1 MASPPQ
7 RPPAAAPPTVASAPP
22 ATAPQP
28 LPRAF
33 PAASAPPR
41 AAAAATPTPPPLFTG
56 RPLNPSHASP
66 AHGIFYPVAT
76 TSSSAAAL
84 ANQRRAPNAGYP
96 RAQAVAVPVAPSQQL
111 QMQTQPQSFA
121 AVSRAVVAGVTP
133 RPEQPPRGV
142 PIAPQPHPKV
152 NPVAAVTPSPQHEE
166 HSNTKQRESTKED
179 STTVV
184 VINDRKVN
192 LLDSESG
199 SLYALC
205 RSWVRNGVQHEIQ
218 PRFVGNVAPL
228 LPRPLPASVVDSRI
242 SEKHNDTE
250 NEDSE
255 EEKND
260 TGEYTAADLLKQH
273 VNRAKKIRAR

>member
-218 PRFVGNVAPL
+218 
-228 LPRPLPASVVDSRI
+228 
-242 SEKHNDTE
+242 
-250 NEDSE
+250 
-255 EEKND
+255 ND

-273 VNRAKKIRAR
+273 VNRAKKIRARLRKGRQSRIERYKQRLAFLLPPPPSPPTEPGKHDGRP

>member
-152 NPVAAVTPSPQHEE
+152 N
-166 HSNTKQRESTKED
+166 
-179 STTVV
+179 
-184 VINDRKVN
+184 

-218 PRFVGNVAPL
+218 
-228 LPRPLPASVVDSRI
+228 
-242 SEKHNDTE
+242 
-250 NEDSE
+250 
-255 EEKND
+255 ND

-273 VNRAKKIRAR
+273 VNRAKKIRARLRKGRQSRIERYKQRLAFLLPPPPSPPTEPGKHDGRP